1 MKAITL
7 TTDFGLTDWFV
18 GTMKGVILRTAP
30 NAPVVDLTHGI
41 APGDIRAGAY
51 ALAAAYRYFPAGTIH
66 VAVVDPGVGS
76 ERAGVVIETENY
88 HFVGPDNGVFS
99 FALRGERLR
108 SVHRLENPKF
118 QLTEVSRTFH
128 GRDIFAPAA
137 AHLSRGVP
145 AGQFGPRV
153 HDLVQLAWPEPVATS
168 SGLRGEVVHLDHFG
182 NAITN
187 LPASRVLASGATRVT
202 VGGKSVPLRECYAD
216 VPRGKPVAVIGSS
229 GLLEVAVSGGN
240 AAKSLKLKCGS
251 RVSLNSFAKQGG
263 T

>member
-1 MKAITL
+1 MKAITF
-7 TTDFGLTDWFV
+7 TTDFGFNDWFV

-30 NAPVVDLTHGI
+30 NASIVDLTHGI
-41 APGDIRAGAY
+41 APGDIRAGAF
-51 ALAAAYRYFPAGTIH
+51 ALAAAYHYFPAGTIH

-76 ERAGVVIETENY
+76 ERAGAVIETENY
-88 HFVGPDNGVFS
+88 FFVEPDNGVFS

-108 SVHRLENPKF
+108 SIHRLENPKF

-128 GRDIFAPAA
+128 GRDVFAPAA

-153 HDLVQLAWPEPVATS
+153 HDLVQLDWPEPAATR

-187 LPASRVLASGATRVT
+187 LPASRVLASGATKVT
-202 VGGKSVPLRECYAD
+202 VGGKTVPLRECYAD

-229 GLLEVAVSGGN
+229 GLLEIAINGGN
-240 AAKSLKLKCGS
+240 AAKALKLKCGS
-251 RVSLNSFAKQGG
+251 KVSLDSFAK
-263 T
+263 

>member
-7 TTDFGLTDWFV
+7 TTDFGLADWFV
-18 GTMKGVILRTAP
+18 GTMKGVILRVAP
-30 NAPVVDLTHGI
+30 NAAIVDLTHGI
-41 APGDIRAGAY
+41 APGDIRAGAF

-76 ERAGVVIETENY
+76 ERTGVVIETENQF
-88 HFVGPDNGVFS
+88 FVGPDNGVFS

-108 SVHRLENPKF
+108 SIHRLKNPKF

-128 GRDIFAPAA
+128 GRDVFAPAA

-153 HDLVQLAWPEPVATS
+153 HDLVQLAWPEPVGTR

-187 LPASRVLASGATRVT
+187 LPASRVLASGAIKVT
-202 VGGKSVPLRECYAD
+202 VAGKSVPLRECYAD

-229 GLLEVAVSGGN
+229 GLLEIAINGGN
-240 AAKSLKLKCGS
+240 AAKALKLKPGA
-251 RVSLNSFAKQGG
+251 RVLLAWSVK
-263 T
+263 

>member
-7 TTDFGLTDWFV
+7 TTDFGLDDWFV
-18 GTMKGVILRTAP
+18 GTMKGVILRVAP

-41 APGDIRAGAY
+41 APGDIRAGAF

-76 ERAGVVIETENY
+76 ERAGVVIETENCF
-88 HFVGPDNGVFS
+88 FVGPDNGVFS

-108 SVHRLENPKF
+108 SIHRLENPKF

-128 GRDIFAPAA
+128 GRDVFAPAA

-145 AGQFGPRV
+145 PSQFGPRV
-153 HDLVQLAWPEPVATS
+153 HDLVQLEWPEPVATR

-187 LPASRVLASGATRVT
+187 LPASRVLASGATKVT
-202 VGGKSVPLRECYAD
+202 VGGKTVPLRQCYAD

-229 GLLEVAVSGGN
+229 GLLEIAVNGGS
-240 AAKSLKLKCGS
+240 AAKNPRIKLGTRILLPGS
-251 RVSLNSFAKQGG
+251 
-263 T
+263 